1 MNEITPLFDEEVIK
15 FLVQTRNLLEE
26 ILETLDIMADK
37 ELMEAIFKSEN
48 EIRQGKTRNFKE
60 ILKEL
65 P

>member
-1 MNEITPLFDEEVIK
+1 
-15 FLVQTRNLLEE
+15 
-26 ILETLDIMADK
+26 MADK